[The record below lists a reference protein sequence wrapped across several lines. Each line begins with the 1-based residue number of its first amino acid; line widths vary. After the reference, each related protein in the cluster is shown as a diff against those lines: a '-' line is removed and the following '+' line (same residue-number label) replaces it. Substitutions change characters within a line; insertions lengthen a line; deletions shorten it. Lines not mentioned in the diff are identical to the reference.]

1 MQEYYRDT
9 WAEIDLDAITHNVK
23 QIKDLHP
30 TKEIFAVV
38 KANGYGHG
46 DAEVSKVA
54 IEAGV
59 SCLAV
64 SGLDEALRLRQS
76 GIEVPILVL
85 GMTRLKDVALA
96 AENNISLTAHD
107 EVWINHLVS
116 LPLEKKIKVHLKIDS
131 GMHRLG
137 LMDANQIQTN
147 FNLLK
152 TAPMVEVEGI
162 FTHMAT
168 ADCDKE
174 YLDYQIQNFKNLISN
189 LDLSGVKYVH
199 LENTAT
205 LLQKEFDFDHAIRL
219 GIGLYGVNPD
229 ANFIP
234 IDFDLKPAL
243 KLLSN
248 LVQVKQIKKGDKVG
262 YGSTYEA
269 KNDEW
274 IGVVPIGYADGWIRL
289 HQGRC
294 VIVEGHE
301 CEIVGRVCMDQMMI
315 RLPKQFPMGTTVTL
329 IGDGMPVERVA
340 KEIGTISYEILCLIS
355 DRVPRVYTQNGKTI
369 AVKKMRAII
378 PTSINSIH
386 CY

>member
-64 SGLDEALRLRQS
+64 SGLDEALRLRNS

-85 GMTRLKDVALA
+85 GMTRLKDVLLA
-96 AENNISLTAHD
+96 VENNISLTAHD
-107 EVWINHLVS
+107 EMWIEHLVS
-116 LPLEKKIKVHLKIDS
+116 LPLTTPVKVHLKIDS

-137 LMDANQIQTN
+137 LMTEEQVQKN
-147 FNLLK
+147 FNILK
-152 TAPMVEVEGI
+152 MAPMVEVEGV

-168 ADCDKE
+168 ADSDKE
-174 YLDYQIQNFKNLISN
+174 YLGHQIETFKRLIAN

-205 LLQKEFDFDHAIRL
+205 LLQKEFDFDHGIRL
-219 GIGLYGVNPD
+219 GLGLYGINPD
-229 ANFIP
+229 KEFIP
-234 IDFDLKPAL
+234 IEFELKPAL

-248 LVQVKQIKKGDKVG
+248 LVQVKKIKKGDKVG
-262 YGSTYEA
+262 YGATYEA
-269 KNDEW
+269 QEDEW
-274 IGVVPIGYADGWIRL
+274 IGVVPIGYADGWTRS
-289 HQGRC
+289 HQGRH
-294 VIVEGHE
+294 VIVNGYE
-301 CEIVGRVCMDQMMI
+301 CEIIGRVCMDQMMI
-315 RLPKQFPMGTTVTL
+315 RLPKQFPMGTEVTL

-340 KEIGTISYEILCLIS
+340 KEVGTISYEILCLIS
-355 DRVPRVYTQNGKTI
+355 DRVPRVYKQGGKII
-369 AVKKMRAII
+369 AVKKMRFE
-378 PTSINSIH
+378 
-386 CY
+386 

>member
-1 MQEYYRDT
+1 MKSMQEYYRDT

-64 SGLDEALRLRQS
+64 SGLDEALRLRNS

-85 GMTRLKDVALA
+85 GMTRLKDVLLA

-107 EVWINHLVS
+107 EMWIEHLVS
-116 LPLEKKIKVHLKIDS
+116 LPLKTPVKVHLKIDS

-137 LMDANQIQTN
+137 LMTEEQVQKN
-147 FNLLK
+147 FNRLK
-152 TAPMVEVEGI
+152 TAPMVEVEGV

-168 ADCDKE
+168 ADSDKE
-174 YLDYQIQNFKNLISN
+174 YLGHQIETFKRLIAN
-189 LDLSGVKYVH
+189 LDLSDVKYVH

-205 LLQKEFDFDHAIRL
+205 LLQKEFDFDHGIRL
-219 GIGLYGVNPD
+219 GLGLYGINPD
-229 ANFIP
+229 KEFIP
-234 IDFDLKPAL
+234 IEFELRPAL

-248 LVQVKQIKKGDKVG
+248 LVQVKKIKKGDKVG
-262 YGSTYEA
+262 YGATYEA
-269 KNDEW
+269 QEDEW
-274 IGVVPIGYADGWIRL
+274 IGVVPIGYADGWTRS
-289 HQGRC
+289 HQGRH
-294 VIVEGHE
+294 VIVNGYE
-301 CEIVGRVCMDQMMI
+301 CEIIGRVCMDQMMI
-315 RLPKQFPMGTTVTL
+315 RLPKQFPMGTEVTL

-340 KEIGTISYEILCLIS
+340 AEVGTISYEILCLIS
-355 DRVPRVYTQNGKTI
+355 DRVPRVYKQGGKII
-369 AVKKMRAII
+369 AVKKMRFE
-378 PTSINSIH
+378 
-386 CY
+386 

>member
-289 HQGRC
+289 YQGRC

-369 AVKKMRAII
+369 AVKKMRF
-378 PTSINSIH
+378 S
-386 CY
+386 

>member
-1 MQEYYRDT
+1 MKSMQEYYRDT

-64 SGLDEALRLRQS
+64 SGLDEALRLRNS

-85 GMTRLKDVALA
+85 GMTRLKDVLLA

-107 EVWINHLVS
+107 EMWIEHLVS
-116 LPLEKKIKVHLKIDS
+116 LPLKTPVKVHLKIDS

-137 LMDANQIQTN
+137 LMTEEQVQKN
-147 FNLLK
+147 FNRLK
-152 TAPMVEVEGI
+152 MAPMVEVEGV

-168 ADCDKE
+168 ADSDKE
-174 YLDYQIQNFKNLISN
+174 YLGHQIETFKRLIAN
-189 LDLSGVKYVH
+189 LDLSDVKYVH

-205 LLQKEFDFDHAIRL
+205 LLQKEFDFDHGIRL
-219 GIGLYGVNPD
+219 GLGLYGINPD
-229 ANFIP
+229 KEFIP
-234 IDFDLKPAL
+234 IEFELRPAL

-248 LVQVKQIKKGDKVG
+248 LVQVKKIKKGDKVG
-262 YGSTYEA
+262 YGATYEA
-269 KNDEW
+269 QEDEW
-274 IGVVPIGYADGWIRL
+274 IGVVPIGYADGWTRS
-289 HQGRC
+289 HQGRH
-294 VIVEGHE
+294 VIVNGYE
-301 CEIVGRVCMDQMMI
+301 CEIIGRVCMDQMMI
-315 RLPKQFPMGTTVTL
+315 RLPKQFPMGTEVTL

-340 KEIGTISYEILCLIS
+340 KEVGTISYEILCLIS
-355 DRVPRVYTQNGKTI
+355 DRVPRVYKQGGKII
-369 AVKKMRAII
+369 AVKKMRFE
-378 PTSINSIH
+378 
-386 CY
+386 

>member
-64 SGLDEALRLRQS
+64 SGLDEALRLRNS

-85 GMTRLKDVALA
+85 GMTRLKDVPLA

-107 EVWINHLVS
+107 EMWIEHLVS
-116 LPLEKKIKVHLKIDS
+116 LPLTTPVKVHLKIDS

-137 LMDANQIQTN
+137 LMNEEQVQKN
-147 FNLLK
+147 FNRLK
-152 TAPMVEVEGI
+152 TAPMVEVEGV

-168 ADCDKE
+168 ADSDKE
-174 YLDYQIQNFKNLISN
+174 YLGHQIETFKRLIAN

-205 LLQKEFDFDHAIRL
+205 LLQKEFDFDHGIRL
-219 GIGLYGVNPD
+219 GLGLYGINPD
-229 ANFIP
+229 KEFIP
-234 IDFDLKPAL
+234 IEFELKPAL

-248 LVQVKQIKKGDKVG
+248 LVQVKKIKKGDKVG
-262 YGSTYEA
+262 YGATYEA
-269 KNDEW
+269 QEDEW
-274 IGVVPIGYADGWIRL
+274 IGVVPIGYADGWTRS
-289 HQGRC
+289 HQGRH
-294 VIVEGHE
+294 VIVNGYE
-301 CEIVGRVCMDQMMI
+301 CEIIGRVCMDQMMI
-315 RLPKQFPMGTTVTL
+315 RLPKQFPMGTEVTL

-340 KEIGTISYEILCLIS
+340 KEVGTISYEILCLIS
-355 DRVPRVYTQNGKTI
+355 DRVPRVYKQGGKII
-369 AVKKMRAII
+369 AVKKMRFE
-378 PTSINSIH
+378 
-386 CY
+386 

>member
-1 MQEYYRDT
+1 MGRGEEDMQEYYRDT
-9 WAEIDLDAITHNVK
+9 WAEIDLDAIAYNVK
-23 QIKDLHP
+23 QIKKLHP

-229 ANFIP
+229 ADFIS

-274 IGVVPIGYADGWIRL
+274 IGVVPIGYADGWIRS

-294 VIVEGHE
+294 VIVEGYE

-315 RLPKQFPMGTTVTL
+315 RLPKQFPMGTIVTL

-369 AVKKMRAII
+369 AVKKMRF
-378 PTSINSIH
+378 S
-386 CY
+386 

>member
-1 MQEYYRDT
+1 MKSMQEYYRDT

-64 SGLDEALRLRQS
+64 SGLDEALRLRNS

-85 GMTRLKDVALA
+85 GMTRLKDVPLA

-107 EVWINHLVS
+107 EMWIEHLVS
-116 LPLEKKIKVHLKIDS
+116 LPLTTPVKVHLKIDS

-137 LMDANQIQTN
+137 LMTEEQVQKN
-147 FNLLK
+147 FNRLK
-152 TAPMVEVEGI
+152 TALMVEVEGV

-168 ADCDKE
+168 ADSDKE
-174 YLDYQIQNFKNLISN
+174 YLGHQIETFKRLIAN
-189 LDLSGVKYVH
+189 LDLSDVKYVH

-205 LLQKEFDFDHAIRL
+205 LLQKEFDFDHGIRL
-219 GIGLYGVNPD
+219 GLGLYGINPD
-229 ANFIP
+229 KEFIP
-234 IDFDLKPAL
+234 IEFELKPAL

-248 LVQVKQIKKGDKVG
+248 LVQVKKIKKGDKVG
-262 YGSTYEA
+262 YGATYEA
-269 KNDEW
+269 QEDEW
-274 IGVVPIGYADGWIRL
+274 IGVVPIGYADGWTRS
-289 HQGRC
+289 HQGRH
-294 VIVEGHE
+294 VIVNGYE
-301 CEIVGRVCMDQMMI
+301 CEIIGRVCMDQMMI
-315 RLPKQFPMGTTVTL
+315 RLPKQFPMGTEVTL

-340 KEIGTISYEILCLIS
+340 KEVGTISYEILCLIS
-355 DRVPRVYTQNGKTI
+355 DRVPRVYKQGGKII
-369 AVKKMRAII
+369 AVKKMRFE
-378 PTSINSIH
+378 
-386 CY
+386 

>member
-107 EVWINHLVS
+107 EMWIEHLVS
-116 LPLEKKIKVHLKIDS
+116 LPLTTPVKVHLKIDS

-137 LMDANQIQTN
+137 LMTEEQVQKN
-147 FNLLK
+147 FNRLK
-152 TAPMVEVEGI
+152 TALMVEVEGV

-168 ADCDKE
+168 ADSDKE
-174 YLDYQIQNFKNLISN
+174 YLGHQIETFKRLIAN
-189 LDLSGVKYVH
+189 LDLSDVKYVH

-205 LLQKEFDFDHAIRL
+205 LLQKEFDFDHGIRL
-219 GIGLYGVNPD
+219 GLGLYGINPD
-229 ANFIP
+229 KEFIP
-234 IDFDLKPAL
+234 IEFELKPAL

-248 LVQVKQIKKGDKVG
+248 LVQVKKIKKGDKVG
-262 YGSTYEA
+262 YGATYEA
-269 KNDEW
+269 QEDEW
-274 IGVVPIGYADGWIRL
+274 IGVVPIGYADGWTRS
-289 HQGRC
+289 HQGRH
-294 VIVEGHE
+294 VIVNGYE
-301 CEIVGRVCMDQMMI
+301 CEIIGRVCMDQMMI
-315 RLPKQFPMGTTVTL
+315 RLPKQFPMGTEVTL

-340 KEIGTISYEILCLIS
+340 AEVGTISYEILCLIS
-355 DRVPRVYTQNGKTI
+355 DRVPRVYKQGGKTI
-369 AVKKMRAII
+369 AVKKMRFE
-378 PTSINSIH
+378 
-386 CY
+386 

>member
-1 MQEYYRDT
+1 MKSMQEYYRDT

-64 SGLDEALRLRQS
+64 SGLDEALRLRNS

-85 GMTRLKDVALA
+85 GMTRLKDVPLA

-107 EVWINHLVS
+107 EMWIEHLVS
-116 LPLEKKIKVHLKIDS
+116 LPLTTPIKVHLKIDS

-137 LMDANQIQTN
+137 LMTEEQVQKN
-147 FNLLK
+147 FNRLK

-168 ADCDKE
+168 ADSDKE
-174 YLDYQIQNFKNLISN
+174 YLGHQIETFKRLIAN
-189 LDLSGVKYVH
+189 LDLSDVKYVH

-205 LLQKEFDFDHAIRL
+205 LLQKEFDFDHGIRL
-219 GIGLYGVNPD
+219 GLGLYGINPD
-229 ANFIP
+229 KEFIP
-234 IDFDLKPAL
+234 IEFELKPAL

-248 LVQVKQIKKGDKVG
+248 LVQVKKIKKGDKVG
-262 YGSTYEA
+262 YGATYEA
-269 KNDEW
+269 QEDEW
-274 IGVVPIGYADGWIRL
+274 IGVVPIGYADGWTRS
-289 HQGRC
+289 HQGRH
-294 VIVEGHE
+294 VIVNGYE
-301 CEIVGRVCMDQMMI
+301 CEIIGRVCMDQMMI
-315 RLPKQFPMGTTVTL
+315 RLPKQFPMGTEVTL

-340 KEIGTISYEILCLIS
+340 AEVGTISYEILCLIS
-355 DRVPRVYTQNGKTI
+355 DRVPRVYKQGGKTI
-369 AVKKMRAII
+369 AVKKMRFE
-378 PTSINSIH
+378 
-386 CY
+386 

>member
-54 IEAGV
+54 IEAGD
-59 SCLAV
+59 SWLAV
-64 SGLDEALRLRQS
+64 SGLDEALRLRNS

-85 GMTRLKDVALA
+85 GMTRLKDVLLA

-107 EVWINHLVS
+107 EMWIEHLVS
-116 LPLEKKIKVHLKIDS
+116 LPLKTPVKVHLKIDS

-137 LMDANQIQTN
+137 LMTEEQVQKN
-147 FNLLK
+147 FNRLK
-152 TAPMVEVEGI
+152 TAPMVEVEGV

-168 ADCDKE
+168 ADSDKE
-174 YLDYQIQNFKNLISN
+174 YLGHQIETFKRLIAN
-189 LDLSGVKYVH
+189 LDLSDVKYVH

-205 LLQKEFDFDHAIRL
+205 LLQKEFDFDHGIRL
-219 GIGLYGVNPD
+219 GLGLYGINPD
-229 ANFIP
+229 KEFIP
-234 IDFDLKPAL
+234 IEFELRPAL

-248 LVQVKQIKKGDKVG
+248 LVQVKKIKKGDKVG
-262 YGSTYEA
+262 YGATYEA
-269 KNDEW
+269 QEDEW
-274 IGVVPIGYADGWIRL
+274 IGVVPIGYADGWTRS
-289 HQGRC
+289 HQGRH
-294 VIVEGHE
+294 VIVNGYE
-301 CEIVGRVCMDQMMI
+301 CEIIGRVCMDQMMI
-315 RLPKQFPMGTTVTL
+315 RLPKQFPMGTEVTL

-340 KEIGTISYEILCLIS
+340 KEVGTISYEILCLIS
-355 DRVPRVYTQNGKTI
+355 DRVPRVYKQGGKII
-369 AVKKMRAII
+369 AVKKMRFE
-378 PTSINSIH
+378 
-386 CY
+386 

>member
-1 MQEYYRDT
+1 MGRGEEDMQEYYRDT
-9 WAEIDLDAITHNVK
+9 WAEIDLDAIAYNVK
-23 QIKDLHP
+23 QIKKLHP

-85 GMTRLKDVALA
+85 GMTRLKDVSLA

-174 YLDYQIQNFKNLISN
+174 YLDYQIQNFKHLISN

-229 ANFIP
+229 ADFIP
-234 IDFDLKPAL
+234 IDFALKPAL

-274 IGVVPIGYADGWIRL
+274 IGVVPIGYADGWIRS

-294 VIVEGHE
+294 VIVEGYE

-315 RLPKQFPMGTTVTL
+315 RLPKKFPMGTKVTL

-355 DRVPRVYTQNGKTI
+355 DRVPRVYKQNGKTI
-369 AVKKMRAII
+369 AIKKMRF
-378 PTSINSIH
+378 S
-386 CY
+386 

>member
-9 WAEIDLDAITHNVK
+9 WAEIDLDAIAYNVK
-23 QIKDLHP
+23 QIKKLHP

-85 GMTRLKDVALA
+85 GMTRLKDVSLA

-174 YLDYQIQNFKNLISN
+174 YLDYQIQNFKHLISN

-229 ANFIP
+229 AEFIP
-234 IDFDLKPAL
+234 IDFALKPAL

-274 IGVVPIGYADGWIRL
+274 IGVVPIGYADGWIRS

-294 VIVEGHE
+294 VIVEGYE
-301 CEIVGRVCMDQMMI
+301 CEIIGRVCMDQMMI
-315 RLPKQFPMGTTVTL
+315 RLPKKFPMGTKVTL

-369 AVKKMRAII
+369 AVKKMRF
-378 PTSINSIH
+378 S
-386 CY
+386 

>member
-64 SGLDEALRLRQS
+64 SGLDEALRLRNS

-85 GMTRLKDVALA
+85 GMTRLKDVPLA

-107 EVWINHLVS
+107 EMWIEHLVS
-116 LPLEKKIKVHLKIDS
+116 LPLTTPVKVHLKIDS

-137 LMDANQIQTN
+137 LMTEEQVQKN
-147 FNLLK
+147 FNRLK
-152 TAPMVEVEGI
+152 MAPMVEVEGV

-168 ADCDKE
+168 ADSDKE
-174 YLDYQIQNFKNLISN
+174 YLGHQIETFKRLIAN

-205 LLQKEFDFDHAIRL
+205 LLQKEFDFDHGIRL
-219 GIGLYGVNPD
+219 GLGLYGINPD
-229 ANFIP
+229 KEFIP
-234 IDFDLKPAL
+234 IEFELKPAL

-248 LVQVKQIKKGDKVG
+248 LVQVKKIKKGDKVG
-262 YGSTYEA
+262 YGATYEA
-269 KNDEW
+269 QEDEW
-274 IGVVPIGYADGWIRL
+274 IGVVPIGYADGWTRS
-289 HQGRC
+289 HQGRH
-294 VIVEGHE
+294 VIVNGYE
-301 CEIVGRVCMDQMMI
+301 CEIIGRVCMDQMMI
-315 RLPKQFPMGTTVTL
+315 RLPKQFPMGTEVIL

-340 KEIGTISYEILCLIS
+340 AEVGTISYEILCLIS
-355 DRVPRVYTQNGKTI
+355 DRVPRVYKQGGKII
-369 AVKKMRAII
+369 AVKKMRFE
-378 PTSINSIH
+378 
-386 CY
+386 

>member
-54 IEAGV
+54 IKAGV

-64 SGLDEALRLRQS
+64 SGLDEALRLRNS

-85 GMTRLKDVALA
+85 GMTRLKDVPLA

-107 EVWINHLVS
+107 EMWIEHLVS
-116 LPLEKKIKVHLKIDS
+116 LPLTTPVKVHLKIDS

-137 LMDANQIQTN
+137 LMTEEQVQKN
-147 FNLLK
+147 FNRLK
-152 TAPMVEVEGI
+152 MAPMVEVEGV

-168 ADCDKE
+168 ADSDKE
-174 YLDYQIQNFKNLISN
+174 YLGHQIETFKHLIAS
-189 LDLSGVKYVH
+189 LDLSDVKYVH

-205 LLQKEFDFDHAIRL
+205 LLQKEFDFDHGIRL
-219 GIGLYGVNPD
+219 GLGLYGINPD
-229 ANFIP
+229 KEFIP
-234 IDFDLKPAL
+234 IEFELKPAL

-248 LVQVKQIKKGDKVG
+248 LVQVKKIKKGDKVG
-262 YGSTYEA
+262 YGATYEA
-269 KNDEW
+269 QEDEW
-274 IGVVPIGYADGWIRL
+274 IGVVPIGYADGWTRS
-289 HQGRC
+289 HQGRH
-294 VIVEGHE
+294 VIVNGYE
-301 CEIVGRVCMDQMMI
+301 CEIIGRVCMDQMMI
-315 RLPKQFPMGTTVTL
+315 RLPKQFPMGTEVTL

-340 KEIGTISYEILCLIS
+340 AEVGTISYEILCLIS
-355 DRVPRVYTQNGKTI
+355 DRVPRVYKQGGKII
-369 AVKKMRAII
+369 AVKKMRFE
-378 PTSINSIH
+378 
-386 CY
+386 

>member
-64 SGLDEALRLRQS
+64 SGLDEALRLRNS

-85 GMTRLKDVALA
+85 GMTRLKDVLLA

-107 EVWINHLVS
+107 EMWIEHLVS
-116 LPLEKKIKVHLKIDS
+116 LPLTTPVKVHLKIDS

-137 LMDANQIQTN
+137 LMTEEQVQKN
-147 FNLLK
+147 FNRLK
-152 TAPMVEVEGI
+152 TAPMVEVEGV

-168 ADCDKE
+168 ADSDKE
-174 YLDYQIQNFKNLISN
+174 YLGHQIETFKRLIAN

-205 LLQKEFDFDHAIRL
+205 LLQKEFDFDHGIRL
-219 GIGLYGVNPD
+219 GLGLYGINPD
-229 ANFIP
+229 KEFIP
-234 IDFDLKPAL
+234 IEFELKPAL

-248 LVQVKQIKKGDKVG
+248 LVQVKKIKKGDKVG
-262 YGSTYEA
+262 YGATYEA
-269 KNDEW
+269 QEDEW
-274 IGVVPIGYADGWIRL
+274 IGVVPIGYADGWTRS
-289 HQGRC
+289 HQGRH
-294 VIVEGHE
+294 VIVNGYE
-301 CEIVGRVCMDQMMI
+301 CEIIGRVCMDQMMI
-315 RLPKQFPMGTTVTL
+315 RLPKQFPMGTEVTL

-340 KEIGTISYEILCLIS
+340 KEVGTISYEILCLIS
-355 DRVPRVYTQNGKTI
+355 DRVPRVYKQGGKII
-369 AVKKMRAII
+369 AVKKMRFE
-378 PTSINSIH
+378 
-386 CY
+386 

>member
-64 SGLDEALRLRQS
+64 SGLDEALRLRNS

-85 GMTRLKDVALA
+85 GMTRLKDVLLA

-107 EVWINHLVS
+107 EMWIEHLVS
-116 LPLEKKIKVHLKIDS
+116 LPLKTPVKVHLKIDS

-137 LMDANQIQTN
+137 LMTEEQVQKN
-147 FNLLK
+147 FNRLK
-152 TAPMVEVEGI
+152 TAPMVEVEGV

-168 ADCDKE
+168 ADSDKE
-174 YLDYQIQNFKNLISN
+174 YLGHQIETFKRLIAN
-189 LDLSGVKYVH
+189 LDLSDVKYVH

-205 LLQKEFDFDHAIRL
+205 LLQKEFDFDHGIRL
-219 GIGLYGVNPD
+219 GLGLYGINPD
-229 ANFIP
+229 KEFIP
-234 IDFDLKPAL
+234 IEFELRPAL

-248 LVQVKQIKKGDKVG
+248 LVQVKKIKKGDKVG
-262 YGSTYEA
+262 YGATYEA
-269 KNDEW
+269 QEDEW
-274 IGVVPIGYADGWIRL
+274 IGVVPSGYADGWTRS
-289 HQGRC
+289 HQGRH
-294 VIVEGHE
+294 VIVNGYE
-301 CEIVGRVCMDQMMI
+301 CEIIGRVCMDQMMI
-315 RLPKQFPMGTTVTL
+315 RLPKQFPMGTEVTL

-340 KEIGTISYEILCLIS
+340 KEVGTISYEILCLIS
-355 DRVPRVYTQNGKTI
+355 DRVPRVYKQGGKII
-369 AVKKMRAII
+369 AVKKMRFE
-378 PTSINSIH
+378 
-386 CY
+386 

>member
-152 TAPMVEVEGI
+152 TALMVEVEGI

-369 AVKKMRAII
+369 AVKKMRF
-378 PTSINSIH
+378 S
-386 CY
+386 

>member
-64 SGLDEALRLRQS
+64 SGLDEALRLRNS

-85 GMTRLKDVALA
+85 GMTRLKDVPLA

-107 EVWINHLVS
+107 EMWIEHLVS
-116 LPLEKKIKVHLKIDS
+116 LPLTTPIKVHLKIDS

-137 LMDANQIQTN
+137 LMTEEQVQKN
-147 FNLLK
+147 FNRLK

-168 ADCDKE
+168 ADSDKE
-174 YLDYQIQNFKNLISN
+174 YLGHQIETFKRLIAN
-189 LDLSGVKYVH
+189 LDLSDVKYVH

-205 LLQKEFDFDHAIRL
+205 LLQKEFDFDHGIRL
-219 GIGLYGVNPD
+219 GLGLYGINPD
-229 ANFIP
+229 KEFIP
-234 IDFDLKPAL
+234 IEFELKPAL

-248 LVQVKQIKKGDKVG
+248 LVQVKKIKKGDKVG
-262 YGSTYEA
+262 YGATYEA
-269 KNDEW
+269 QEDEW
-274 IGVVPIGYADGWIRL
+274 IGVVPIGYADGWTRS
-289 HQGRC
+289 HQGRH
-294 VIVEGHE
+294 VIVNGYE
-301 CEIVGRVCMDQMMI
+301 CEIIGRVCMDQMMI
-315 RLPKQFPMGTTVTL
+315 RLPKQFPMGTEVTL

-340 KEIGTISYEILCLIS
+340 KEVGTISYEILCLIS
-355 DRVPRVYTQNGKTI
+355 DRVPRVYKQGGKTI
-369 AVKKMRAII
+369 AVKKMRFE
-378 PTSINSIH
+378 
-386 CY
+386 

>member
-1 MQEYYRDT
+1 MKSMQEYYRDT

-64 SGLDEALRLRQS
+64 SGLDEALRLRNS

-85 GMTRLKDVALA
+85 GMTRLKDVLLA

-107 EVWINHLVS
+107 EMWIEHLVS
-116 LPLEKKIKVHLKIDS
+116 LPLKTPVKVHLKIDS

-137 LMDANQIQTN
+137 LMTEEQVQKN
-147 FNLLK
+147 FNRLK
-152 TAPMVEVEGI
+152 TAPMVEVEGV

-168 ADCDKE
+168 ADSDKE
-174 YLDYQIQNFKNLISN
+174 YLGHQIETFKRLIAN
-189 LDLSGVKYVH
+189 LDLSDVKYVH

-205 LLQKEFDFDHAIRL
+205 LLQKEFDFDHGIRL
-219 GIGLYGVNPD
+219 GLGLYGINPD
-229 ANFIP
+229 KEFIP
-234 IDFDLKPAL
+234 IEFELRPAL

-248 LVQVKQIKKGDKVG
+248 LVQVKKIKKGDKVG
-262 YGSTYEA
+262 YGATYEA
-269 KNDEW
+269 QEDEW
-274 IGVVPIGYADGWIRL
+274 IGVVPIGYADGWTRS
-289 HQGRC
+289 HQGRH
-294 VIVEGHE
+294 VIVNGYE
-301 CEIVGRVCMDQMMI
+301 CEIIGRVCMDQMMI
-315 RLPKQFPMGTTVTL
+315 RLPKQFPMGTEVTL

-340 KEIGTISYEILCLIS
+340 KEVGTISYEILCLIS
-355 DRVPRVYTQNGKTI
+355 DRVPRVYKQDGKII
-369 AVKKMRAII
+369 AVKKMRFE
-378 PTSINSIH
+378 
-386 CY
+386 

>member
-64 SGLDEALRLRQS
+64 SGLDEALRLRNS

-85 GMTRLKDVALA
+85 GMTRLKDVPLA

-107 EVWINHLVS
+107 EMWIEHLVS
-116 LPLEKKIKVHLKIDS
+116 LPLTTPVKVHLKIDS

-137 LMDANQIQTN
+137 LMTEEQVQKN
-147 FNLLK
+147 FNRLK
-152 TAPMVEVEGI
+152 MAPMVEVEGV

-168 ADCDKE
+168 ADSDKE
-174 YLDYQIQNFKNLISN
+174 YLGHQIETFKHLIAS
-189 LDLSGVKYVH
+189 LDLSDVKYVH

-205 LLQKEFDFDHAIRL
+205 LLQKEFDFDHGIRL
-219 GIGLYGVNPD
+219 GLGLYGINPD
-229 ANFIP
+229 KEFIP
-234 IDFDLKPAL
+234 IEFELKPAL

-248 LVQVKQIKKGDKVG
+248 LVQVK
-262 YGSTYEA
+262 
-269 KNDEW
+269 KN
-274 IGVVPIGYADGWIRL
+274 
-289 HQGRC
+289 
-294 VIVEGHE
+294 
-301 CEIVGRVCMDQMMI
+301 
-315 RLPKQFPMGTTVTL
+315 
-329 IGDGMPVERVA
+329 
-340 KEIGTISYEILCLIS
+340 
-355 DRVPRVYTQNGKTI
+355 
-369 AVKKMRAII
+369 
-378 PTSINSIH
+378 
-386 CY
+386 

>member
-1 MQEYYRDT
+1 MGRGEEDMQEYYRDT
-9 WAEIDLDAITHNVK
+9 WAEIDLDAIAYNVK
-23 QIKDLHP
+23 QIKKLHP

-85 GMTRLKDVALA
+85 GMTRLKDVSLA

-174 YLDYQIQNFKNLISN
+174 YLDYQIQNFKHLISN

-229 ANFIP
+229 AEFIP
-234 IDFDLKPAL
+234 IDFALKPAL

-274 IGVVPIGYADGWIRL
+274 IGVVPIGYADGWIRS

-294 VIVEGHE
+294 VIVEGYE

-315 RLPKQFPMGTTVTL
+315 RLPKKFPMGTKVTL

-355 DRVPRVYTQNGKTI
+355 DRVPRVYKQNGKTI
-369 AVKKMRAII
+369 AIKKMRF
-378 PTSINSIH
+378 S
-386 CY
+386 

>member
-64 SGLDEALRLRQS
+64 SGLDEALRLRNS

-85 GMTRLKDVALA
+85 GMTRLKDVPLA

-107 EVWINHLVS
+107 EMWIEHLVS
-116 LPLEKKIKVHLKIDS
+116 LPLTTPVKVHLKIDS

-137 LMDANQIQTN
+137 LMTEEQVQKN
-147 FNLLK
+147 FNILK
-152 TAPMVEVEGI
+152 MAPMVEVEGV

-168 ADCDKE
+168 ADSDKE
-174 YLDYQIQNFKNLISN
+174 YLGHQIETFKRLIAN
-189 LDLSGVKYVH
+189 LDLSDVKYVH

-205 LLQKEFDFDHAIRL
+205 LLQKEFDFDHGIRL
-219 GIGLYGVNPD
+219 GLGLYGINPD
-229 ANFIP
+229 KEFIP
-234 IDFDLKPAL
+234 IEFELKPAL

-248 LVQVKQIKKGDKVG
+248 LVQVKKIKKGDKVG
-262 YGSTYEA
+262 YGATYEA
-269 KNDEW
+269 QEDEW
-274 IGVVPIGYADGWIRL
+274 IGVVPIGYADGWTRS
-289 HQGRC
+289 HQGRH
-294 VIVEGHE
+294 VIVNGYE
-301 CEIVGRVCMDQMMI
+301 CEIIGRVCMDQMMI
-315 RLPKQFPMGTTVTL
+315 RLPKQFPMGTEVTL

-340 KEIGTISYEILCLIS
+340 AEVGTISYEILCLIS
-355 DRVPRVYTQNGKTI
+355 DRVPRVYKQGGKII
-369 AVKKMRAII
+369 AVKKMRFE
-378 PTSINSIH
+378 
-386 CY
+386 

>member
-1 MQEYYRDT
+1 MKSMQEYYRDT

-64 SGLDEALRLRQS
+64 SGLDEALRLRNS

-85 GMTRLKDVALA
+85 GMTRLKDVLLA

-107 EVWINHLVS
+107 EMWIEHLVS
-116 LPLEKKIKVHLKIDS
+116 LPLTTPVKVHLKIDS

-137 LMDANQIQTN
+137 LMTEEQVQKN
-147 FNLLK
+147 FNMLK
-152 TAPMVEVEGI
+152 TAPMVEVEGV

-168 ADCDKE
+168 ADSDKE
-174 YLDYQIQNFKNLISN
+174 YLGHQIETFKHLIAS
-189 LDLSGVKYVH
+189 LDLSDVKYVH

-205 LLQKEFDFDHAIRL
+205 LLQKEFDFDHGIRL
-219 GIGLYGVNPD
+219 GLGLYGINPD
-229 ANFIP
+229 KEFIP
-234 IDFDLKPAL
+234 IEFELKPAL

-248 LVQVKQIKKGDKVG
+248 LVQVKKIKKGDKVG
-262 YGSTYEA
+262 YGATYEA
-269 KNDEW
+269 QEDEW
-274 IGVVPIGYADGWIRL
+274 IGVVPIGYADGWTRS
-289 HQGRC
+289 HQGRH
-294 VIVEGHE
+294 VIVNGYE
-301 CEIVGRVCMDQMMI
+301 CEIIGRVCMDQMMI
-315 RLPKQFPMGTTVTL
+315 RLPKQFPMGTEVTL

-340 KEIGTISYEILCLIS
+340 KEVGTISYEILCLIS
-355 DRVPRVYTQNGKTI
+355 DRVPRVYKQGGKII
-369 AVKKMRAII
+369 AVKKMRFE
-378 PTSINSIH
+378 
-386 CY
+386 

>member
-1 MQEYYRDT
+1 MGRGEEDMQEYYRDT
-9 WAEIDLDAITHNVK
+9 WAEIDLDAIAYNVK
-23 QIKDLHP
+23 QIKKLHP

-85 GMTRLKDVALA
+85 GMTRLKDVSLA

-174 YLDYQIQNFKNLISN
+174 YLDYQIQNFKHLISN

-229 ANFIP
+229 AEFIP
-234 IDFDLKPAL
+234 IDFALKPAL

-274 IGVVPIGYADGWIRL
+274 IGVVPIGYADGWIRS

-294 VIVEGHE
+294 VIVEGYE

-315 RLPKQFPMGTTVTL
+315 RLPKKFPMGTKVTL

-355 DRVPRVYTQNGKTI
+355 DRVPRVYTQNGEITSI
-369 AVKKMRAII
+369 KKMRF
-378 PTSINSIH
+378 S
-386 CY
+386 

>member
-174 YLDYQIQNFKNLISN
+174 YLDYQIENFKNLISN

-369 AVKKMRAII
+369 AVKKMRF
-378 PTSINSIH
+378 S
-386 CY
+386 

>member
-64 SGLDEALRLRQS
+64 SGLDEALRLRNS

-85 GMTRLKDVALA
+85 GMTRLKDVPLA

-107 EVWINHLVS
+107 EMWIEHLVS
-116 LPLEKKIKVHLKIDS
+116 LPLTTPIKVHLKIDS

-137 LMDANQIQTN
+137 LMTEEQVQKN
-147 FNLLK
+147 FNRLK

-168 ADCDKE
+168 ADSDKE
-174 YLDYQIQNFKNLISN
+174 YLGHQIETFKRLIAN
-189 LDLSGVKYVH
+189 LDLSDVKYVH

-205 LLQKEFDFDHAIRL
+205 LLQKEFDFDHGIRL
-219 GIGLYGVNPD
+219 GLGLYGINPD
-229 ANFIP
+229 KEFIP
-234 IDFDLKPAL
+234 IEFELKPAL

-248 LVQVKQIKKGDKVG
+248 LVQVKKIKKGDKVG
-262 YGSTYEA
+262 YGATYEA
-269 KNDEW
+269 QEDEW
-274 IGVVPIGYADGWIRL
+274 IGVVPIGYADGWTRS
-289 HQGRC
+289 HQGRH
-294 VIVEGHE
+294 VIVNGYE
-301 CEIVGRVCMDQMMI
+301 CEIIGRVCMDQMMI
-315 RLPKQFPMGTTVTL
+315 RLPKQFPMGTEVTL

-340 KEIGTISYEILCLIS
+340 AEVGTISYEILCLIS
-355 DRVPRVYTQNGKTI
+355 DRVPRVYKQGGKTI
-369 AVKKMRAII
+369 AVKKMRFE
-378 PTSINSIH
+378 
-386 CY
+386 

>member
-64 SGLDEALRLRQS
+64 SGLDEALRLRNS

-85 GMTRLKDVALA
+85 GMTRLKDVPLA

-107 EVWINHLVS
+107 EMWIEHLVS
-116 LPLEKKIKVHLKIDS
+116 LPLTTPVKVHLKIDS

-137 LMDANQIQTN
+137 LMTEEQVQKN
-147 FNLLK
+147 FNMLK
-152 TAPMVEVEGI
+152 TAPMVEVEGV

-168 ADCDKE
+168 ADSDKE
-174 YLDYQIQNFKNLISN
+174 YLWHQIETFKRLIAN

-205 LLQKEFDFDHAIRL
+205 LLQKEFDFDHGIRL
-219 GIGLYGVNPD
+219 GLGLYGINPD
-229 ANFIP
+229 KEFIP
-234 IDFDLKPAL
+234 IEFELKPAL

-248 LVQVKQIKKGDKVG
+248 LVQVKKIKKGDKVG
-262 YGSTYEA
+262 YGATYEA
-269 KNDEW
+269 QEDEW
-274 IGVVPIGYADGWIRL
+274 IGVVPIGYADGWTRS
-289 HQGRC
+289 HQGRH
-294 VIVEGHE
+294 VIVNGYE
-301 CEIVGRVCMDQMMI
+301 CEIIGRVCMDQMMI
-315 RLPKQFPMGTTVTL
+315 RLPKQFPMGTEVTL

-340 KEIGTISYEILCLIS
+340 KEVGTISYEILCLIS
-355 DRVPRVYTQNGKTI
+355 DRVPRVYKQGGKII
-369 AVKKMRAII
+369 AVKKMRFE
-378 PTSINSIH
+378 
-386 CY
+386 

>member
-64 SGLDEALRLRQS
+64 SGLDEALRLRNS

-85 GMTRLKDVALA
+85 GMTRLKDVPLA

-107 EVWINHLVS
+107 EMWIEHLVS
-116 LPLEKKIKVHLKIDS
+116 LPLTTPIKVHLKIDS

-137 LMDANQIQTN
+137 LMTEEQVQKN
-147 FNLLK
+147 FNRLK

-168 ADCDKE
+168 ADSDKE
-174 YLDYQIQNFKNLISN
+174 YLGHQIETFKRLIAN
-189 LDLSGVKYVH
+189 LDLSDVKYVH

-205 LLQKEFDFDHAIRL
+205 LLQKEFDFDHGIRL
-219 GIGLYGVNPD
+219 GLGLYGINPD
-229 ANFIP
+229 KEFIP
-234 IDFDLKPAL
+234 IEFELKPAL

-248 LVQVKQIKKGDKVG
+248 LVQVKKIKKGDKVG
-262 YGSTYEA
+262 YGATYEA
-269 KNDEW
+269 QEDEW
-274 IGVVPIGYADGWIRL
+274 IGVVPIGYADGWTRS
-289 HQGRC
+289 HQGRH
-294 VIVEGHE
+294 VIVNGYE
-301 CEIVGRVCMDQMMI
+301 CEIIGRVCMDQMMI
-315 RLPKQFPMGTTVTL
+315 RLPKQFPMGTEVTL
-329 IGDGMPVERVA
+329 IGDGMQVERVA
-340 KEIGTISYEILCLIS
+340 AEVGTISYEILCLIS
-355 DRVPRVYTQNGKTI
+355 DRVPRVYKQGGKTI
-369 AVKKMRAII
+369 AVKKMRFE
-378 PTSINSIH
+378 
-386 CY
+386 

>member
-64 SGLDEALRLRQS
+64 SGLDEALRLRNS

-85 GMTRLKDVALA
+85 GMTRLKDVPLA

-107 EVWINHLVS
+107 EMWIEHLVS
-116 LPLEKKIKVHLKIDS
+116 LPLTTPVKVHLKIDS

-137 LMDANQIQTN
+137 LMTEEQVQKN
-147 FNLLK
+147 FNILK
-152 TAPMVEVEGI
+152 MAPMVEVEGV

-168 ADCDKE
+168 ADSDKE
-174 YLDYQIQNFKNLISN
+174 YLGHQIETFKRLIAN

-205 LLQKEFDFDHAIRL
+205 LLQKEFDFDHGIRL
-219 GIGLYGVNPD
+219 GLGLYGINPD
-229 ANFIP
+229 KEFIP
-234 IDFDLKPAL
+234 IEFELKPAL

-248 LVQVKQIKKGDKVG
+248 LVQVKKIKKGDKVG
-262 YGSTYEA
+262 YGATYEA
-269 KNDEW
+269 QEDEW
-274 IGVVPIGYADGWIRL
+274 IGVVPIGYADGWTRS
-289 HQGRC
+289 HQGRH
-294 VIVEGHE
+294 VIVNGYE
-301 CEIVGRVCMDQMMI
+301 CEIIGRVCMDQMMI
-315 RLPKQFPMGTTVTL
+315 RLPKQFPMGTEVTL

-340 KEIGTISYEILCLIS
+340 AEVGTISYEILCLIS
-355 DRVPRVYTQNGKTI
+355 DRVPRVYKQGGKTI
-369 AVKKMRAII
+369 AVKKMRFE
-378 PTSINSIH
+378 
-386 CY
+386 

>member
-1 MQEYYRDT
+1 MGRGEEDMQEYYRDT
-9 WAEIDLDAITHNVK
+9 WAEIDLDAIAYNVK
-23 QIKDLHP
+23 QIKKLHP

-85 GMTRLKDVALA
+85 GMTRLKDVSLA

-174 YLDYQIQNFKNLISN
+174 YLDYQIQNFKHLISN

-229 ANFIP
+229 AEFIP
-234 IDFDLKPAL
+234 IDFALKPAL

-274 IGVVPIGYADGWIRL
+274 IGIVPIGYADGWIRS

-294 VIVEGHE
+294 VIVEGYE

-329 IGDGMPVERVA
+329 IGEDMPVERVA

-355 DRVPRVYTQNGKTI
+355 DRVPRVYKQNGEITSI
-369 AVKKMRAII
+369 KKMRF
-378 PTSINSIH
+378 S
-386 CY
+386 

>member
-1 MQEYYRDT
+1 MGRGEEDMQEYYRDT
-9 WAEIDLDAITHNVK
+9 WAEIDLDAIAYNVK
-23 QIKDLHP
+23 QIKKLHP

-85 GMTRLKDVALA
+85 GMTRLKDVSLA

-116 LPLEKKIKVHLKIDS
+116 LPLEKKIKVHLKIDR

-174 YLDYQIQNFKNLISN
+174 YLDYQIQNFKHLISN

-229 ANFIP
+229 AEFIP
-234 IDFDLKPAL
+234 IDFALKPAL

-274 IGVVPIGYADGWIRL
+274 IGVVPIGYADGWIRS

-294 VIVEGHE
+294 VIVEGYE

-315 RLPKQFPMGTTVTL
+315 RLPKKFPMGTKVTL

-355 DRVPRVYTQNGKTI
+355 DRVPRVYKQNGKTI
-369 AVKKMRAII
+369 AIKKMRFE
-378 PTSINSIH
+378 
-386 CY
+386 

>member
-64 SGLDEALRLRQS
+64 SGLDEALRLRNS

-85 GMTRLKDVALA
+85 GMTRLKDVLLA

-107 EVWINHLVS
+107 EMWIEHLVS
-116 LPLEKKIKVHLKIDS
+116 LPLTTPVKVHLKIDS

-137 LMDANQIQTN
+137 LMTEEQVQKN
-147 FNLLK
+147 FNRLK
-152 TAPMVEVEGI
+152 TAPMVEVEGV

-168 ADCDKE
+168 ADSDKE
-174 YLDYQIQNFKNLISN
+174 YLGHQIETFKHLIAS
-189 LDLSGVKYVH
+189 LDLSDVKYVH

-205 LLQKEFDFDHAIRL
+205 LLQKEFDFDHGIRL
-219 GIGLYGVNPD
+219 GLGLYGINPD
-229 ANFIP
+229 KEFIP
-234 IDFDLKPAL
+234 IEFELKPAL

-248 LVQVKQIKKGDKVG
+248 LVQVKKIKKGDKVG
-262 YGSTYEA
+262 YGATYEA
-269 KNDEW
+269 QEDEW
-274 IGVVPIGYADGWIRL
+274 IGVVPIGYADGWTRS
-289 HQGRC
+289 HQGRH
-294 VIVEGHE
+294 VIVNGYE
-301 CEIVGRVCMDQMMI
+301 CEIIGRVCMDQMMI
-315 RLPKQFPMGTTVTL
+315 RLPKQFPMGTEVTL

-340 KEIGTISYEILCLIS
+340 AEVGTISYEILCLIS
-355 DRVPRVYTQNGKTI
+355 DRVPRVYKQGGKTI
-369 AVKKMRAII
+369 AVKKMRFE
-378 PTSINSIH
+378 
-386 CY
+386 

>member
-64 SGLDEALRLRQS
+64 SGLDEALRLRNS

-85 GMTRLKDVALA
+85 GMTRLKDVPLA

-107 EVWINHLVS
+107 EMWIEHLVS
-116 LPLEKKIKVHLKIDS
+116 SPLTTPIKVHLKIDS

-137 LMDANQIQTN
+137 LMTEEQVQKN
-147 FNLLK
+147 FNMLK
-152 TAPMVEVEGI
+152 TAPMVEVEGV

-168 ADCDKE
+168 ADSDKE
-174 YLDYQIQNFKNLISN
+174 YLGHQIETFKRLIAN

-205 LLQKEFDFDHAIRL
+205 LLQKEFDFDHGIRL
-219 GIGLYGVNPD
+219 GLGLYGINPD
-229 ANFIP
+229 KEFIP
-234 IDFDLKPAL
+234 IEFELKPAL

-248 LVQVKQIKKGDKVG
+248 LVQVKKIKKGDKVG
-262 YGSTYEA
+262 YGATYEA
-269 KNDEW
+269 QEDEW
-274 IGVVPIGYADGWIRL
+274 IGVVPIGYADGWTRS
-289 HQGRC
+289 HQGRH
-294 VIVEGHE
+294 VIVNGYE
-301 CEIVGRVCMDQMMI
+301 CEIIGRVCMDQMMI
-315 RLPKQFPMGTTVTL
+315 RLPKQFPMGTEVTL

-340 KEIGTISYEILCLIS
+340 AEVGTISYEILCLIS
-355 DRVPRVYTQNGKTI
+355 DRVPRVYKQGGKTI
-369 AVKKMRAII
+369 AVKKMRFE
-378 PTSINSIH
+378 
-386 CY
+386 

>member
-64 SGLDEALRLRQS
+64 SGLDEALRLRNS

-107 EVWINHLVS
+107 EMWVEHLVS
-116 LPLEKKIKVHLKIDS
+116 LPLTTPVKVHLKIDS

-137 LMDANQIQTN
+137 LMTEEQVQKN
-147 FNLLK
+147 FNMLK
-152 TAPMVEVEGI
+152 TAPMVEVEGV

-168 ADCDKE
+168 ADSDKE
-174 YLDYQIQNFKNLISN
+174 YLGHQIETFKRLIAN
-189 LDLSGVKYVH
+189 LDLSDVKYVH

-205 LLQKEFDFDHAIRL
+205 LLQKEFDFDHGIRL
-219 GIGLYGVNPD
+219 GLGLYGINPD
-229 ANFIP
+229 KEFIP
-234 IDFDLKPAL
+234 IEFELKPAL

-248 LVQVKQIKKGDKVG
+248 LVQVKKIKKGDKVG
-262 YGSTYEA
+262 YGATYEA
-269 KNDEW
+269 QEDEW
-274 IGVVPIGYADGWIRL
+274 IGVVPIGYADGWTRS
-289 HQGRC
+289 HQGRH
-294 VIVEGHE
+294 VIVNGYE
-301 CEIVGRVCMDQMMI
+301 CEIIGRVCMDQMMI
-315 RLPKQFPMGTTVTL
+315 RLPKQFPMGTEVTL

-340 KEIGTISYEILCLIS
+340 AEVGTISYEILCLIS
-355 DRVPRVYTQNGKTI
+355 DRVPRVYKQGGKII
-369 AVKKMRAII
+369 AVKKMRF
-378 PTSINSIH
+378 S
-386 CY
+386 

>member
-64 SGLDEALRLRQS
+64 SGLDEALRLRNS

-85 GMTRLKDVALA
+85 GMTRLKDVPLA

-107 EVWINHLVS
+107 EMWIEHLVS
-116 LPLEKKIKVHLKIDS
+116 LPLTTPVKVHLKIDS

-137 LMDANQIQTN
+137 LMTEEQVQKN
-147 FNLLK
+147 FNMLK
-152 TAPMVEVEGI
+152 TAPMVEVEGV

-168 ADCDKE
+168 ADSDKE
-174 YLDYQIQNFKNLISN
+174 YLGHQIETFKRLIAN
-189 LDLSGVKYVH
+189 LDLSDVKYVH

-205 LLQKEFDFDHAIRL
+205 LLQKEFDFDHGIRL
-219 GIGLYGVNPD
+219 GLGLYGINPD
-229 ANFIP
+229 KEFIP
-234 IDFDLKPAL
+234 IEFELKPAL

-248 LVQVKQIKKGDKVG
+248 LVQVKKIKKGDKVG
-262 YGSTYEA
+262 YGATYEA
-269 KNDEW
+269 QEDEW
-274 IGVVPIGYADGWIRL
+274 IGVVPIGYADGWTRS
-289 HQGRC
+289 HQGRH
-294 VIVEGHE
+294 VIVNGYE
-301 CEIVGRVCMDQMMI
+301 CEIIGRVCMDQMMI
-315 RLPKQFPMGTTVTL
+315 RLPKQFPMGTEVTL

-340 KEIGTISYEILCLIS
+340 AEVGTISYEILCLIS
-355 DRVPRVYTQNGKTI
+355 DRVPRVYKQGGKII
-369 AVKKMRAII
+369 AVKKMRFE
-378 PTSINSIH
+378 
-386 CY
+386 

>member
-340 KEIGTISYEILCLIS
+340 KEIGTISYEILCRIS

-369 AVKKMRAII
+369 AVKKMRF
-378 PTSINSIH
+378 S
-386 CY
+386 

>member
-64 SGLDEALRLRQS
+64 SGLDEALRLRNS

-85 GMTRLKDVALA
+85 GMTRLKDVLLA

-107 EVWINHLVS
+107 EMWIEHLVS
-116 LPLEKKIKVHLKIDS
+116 LPLKTPVKVHLKIDS

-137 LMDANQIQTN
+137 LMTEEQVQKN
-147 FNLLK
+147 FNRLK
-152 TAPMVEVEGI
+152 TAPMVEVEGV

-168 ADCDKE
+168 ADSDKE
-174 YLDYQIQNFKNLISN
+174 YLGHQIETFKRLIAN
-189 LDLSGVKYVH
+189 LDLSDVKYVH

-205 LLQKEFDFDHAIRL
+205 LLQKEFDFDHGIRL
-219 GIGLYGVNPD
+219 GLGLYGINPD
-229 ANFIP
+229 KEFIP
-234 IDFDLKPAL
+234 IEFELKPAL

-248 LVQVKQIKKGDKVG
+248 LVQVKKIKKGDKVG
-262 YGSTYEA
+262 YGATYEA
-269 KNDEW
+269 QEDEW
-274 IGVVPIGYADGWIRL
+274 IGVVPIGYADGWTRS
-289 HQGRC
+289 HQGRH
-294 VIVEGHE
+294 VIVNGYE
-301 CEIVGRVCMDQMMI
+301 CEIIGRVCMDQMMI
-315 RLPKQFPMGTTVTL
+315 RLPKQFPMGTEVTL

-340 KEIGTISYEILCLIS
+340 KEVGTISYEILCLIS
-355 DRVPRVYTQNGKTI
+355 DRVPRVYKQGGKII
-369 AVKKMRAII
+369 AVKKMRFE
-378 PTSINSIH
+378 
-386 CY
+386 

>member
-1 MQEYYRDT
+1 MKSMQEYYRDT

-64 SGLDEALRLRQS
+64 SGLDEALRLRNS

-85 GMTRLKDVALA
+85 GMTRLKDVPLA

-107 EVWINHLVS
+107 EMWIEHLVS
-116 LPLEKKIKVHLKIDS
+116 LPLTTPVKVHLKIDS

-137 LMDANQIQTN
+137 LMTEEQVQKN
-147 FNLLK
+147 FNRLK
-152 TAPMVEVEGI
+152 TALMVEVEGV

-168 ADCDKE
+168 ADSDKE
-174 YLDYQIQNFKNLISN
+174 YLGHQIETFKRLIAN

-205 LLQKEFDFDHAIRL
+205 LLQKEFDFDHGIRL
-219 GIGLYGVNPD
+219 GLGLYGINPD
-229 ANFIP
+229 KEFIP
-234 IDFDLKPAL
+234 IEFELKPAL

-248 LVQVKQIKKGDKVG
+248 LVQVKKIKKGDKVG
-262 YGSTYEA
+262 YGATYEA
-269 KNDEW
+269 QEDEW
-274 IGVVPIGYADGWIRL
+274 IGVVPIGYADGWTRS
-289 HQGRC
+289 HQGRH
-294 VIVEGHE
+294 VIVNGYE
-301 CEIVGRVCMDQMMI
+301 CEIIGRVCMDQMMI
-315 RLPKQFPMGTTVTL
+315 RLPKQFPMGTEVTL

-340 KEIGTISYEILCLIS
+340 AEVGTISYEILCLIS
-355 DRVPRVYTQNGKTI
+355 DRVPRVYKQGGKTI
-369 AVKKMRAII
+369 AVKKMRFE
-378 PTSINSIH
+378 
-386 CY
+386 

>member
-1 MQEYYRDT
+1 MGRGEEDMQEYYRDT
-9 WAEIDLDAITHNVK
+9 WAEIDLDAIAYNVK
-23 QIKDLHP
+23 QIKKLHP

-85 GMTRLKDVALA
+85 GMTRLKDVSLA

-174 YLDYQIQNFKNLISN
+174 YLDYQIQNFKHLISN

-229 ANFIP
+229 ADFIP
-234 IDFDLKPAL
+234 IDFALKPAL

-274 IGVVPIGYADGWIRL
+274 IGVVPIGYADGWIRS

-294 VIVEGHE
+294 VIVEGYE

-315 RLPKQFPMGTTVTL
+315 RLPKKFPMGTKVTL

-355 DRVPRVYTQNGKTI
+355 DRVPRVYKQNGKTTAI
-369 AVKKMRAII
+369 KKMRF
-378 PTSINSIH
+378 S
-386 CY
+386 